1 MFYTRY
7 LTLFCCHN
15 AKTFMYVIVINDNIL
30 LVYMEGHMT
39 RTSKK
44 DEFVTRG
51 KQYVVLGC
59 DEVSALMISLCT

>member
-7 LTLFCCHN
+7 LTMLFCHN

-44 DEFVTRG
+44 DD
-51 KQYVVLGC
+51 L
-59 DEVSALMISLCT
+59 